1 MQWGHKLNCSVM
13 GEGMVI
19 NDNGMELLSVSGMSN
34 KTAPYHSTV
43 ILVEYSKPWFAE
55 LSGIRRNINEFWHE
69 NAQWQNFCM
78 EMSYEGNLRTDINAI
93 YYNETNL
100 HNEIL
105 LA

>member
-1 MQWGHKLNCSVM
+1 MFCSSIFNIIILRQKMQWGHKLNCSVM

-55 LSGIRRNINEFWHE
+55 LSGIRRNINEF
-69 NAQWQNFCM
+69 
-78 EMSYEGNLRTDINAI
+78 
-93 YYNETNL
+93 
-100 HNEIL
+100 
-105 LA
+105 